1 MIVNKKQLA
10 EIIGRSEE
18 WLTQMQKDETFP
30 ILNKRKGRGGSDYD
44 TSEVIAWMEKRSVSN
59 LIGNQDA
66 IDLEEGKRR
75 KMAAEAGMAEL
86 ELLKEQGRVVEIE
99 RVADEIGEQLSNFRA
114 KMLSIPSKV
123 AGLVYTA
130 KDIKEI
136 KSILDD
142 AIYEALNEVAGINQE
157 DSAGLTEESDLD
169 ADEEAFEASASAD
182 SQ

>member
-1 MIVNKKQLA
+1 MIVNKRQLA
-10 EIIGRSEE
+10 EILGKSEE
-18 WLTQMQKDETFP
+18 WLTQMQKDPSFP
-30 ILNKRKGRGGSDYD
+30 VLHRRKGRGGSDYESAD
-44 TSEVIAWMEKRSVSN
+44 VINWIERRSVNN

-123 AGLVYTA
+123 AGQVYTA

-136 KSILDD
+136 KGILDD

-157 DSAGLTEESDLD
+157 DSTGLTEESDLD
-169 ADEEAFEASASAD
+169 SDEEAFEAATSLD
-182 SQ
+182 GE